1 MVERHAAT
9 KQQPEP
15 RGALVTGPY
24 RFVQGRAEGPMR
36 ALPFEP
42 QAGQE
47 MYLGYKAIESE
58 LLVIE
63 DLHVTAGQLGLS
75 VRNLRARPHSYV
87 DRFGYY
93 KAPFIVAVEDAQHC
107 CRTFASDVLRYVHAE
122 EDALREATVSDYYTF
137 PDRRHRNWRDKDGFR
152 ILRTGAEEWLAEER
166 PVFALI
172 REWCG
177 EGAVEEFDQVLALR
191 GEVDRLRTLLEDTV
205 RWLRFSGH
213 PVKATLLARELNKT
227 SKPKQKR

>member
-1 MVERHAAT
+1 
-9 KQQPEP
+9 
-15 RGALVTGPY
+15 
-24 RFVQGRAEGPMR
+24 MR

-42 QAGQE
+42 QASQE

-213 PVKATLLARELNKT
+213 PVKATLLAIELNKT